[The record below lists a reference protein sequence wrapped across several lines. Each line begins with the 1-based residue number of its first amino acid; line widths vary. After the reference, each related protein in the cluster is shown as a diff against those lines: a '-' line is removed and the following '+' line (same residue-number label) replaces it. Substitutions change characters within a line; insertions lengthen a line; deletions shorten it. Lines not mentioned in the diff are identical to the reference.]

1 VRLPVKKLLR
11 WFLTVVGLLLGVGLV
26 SELLSF
32 LVESKLLS
40 PDHAD
45 IYPWVSLVTYI
56 LGASLFAASFY
67 FFSIPCGQAA
77 LRLMRRVES
86 RLSSVPVMDLIFGTL
101 GLLLGVLLS
110 FLIMAMF
117 ARGQASLLYTVLGVA
132 VYLLFGYLG
141 TTLGMKRWRELN
153 FAWVRR
159 LQQQTARSTGQDEAL
174 PSPAATSAGGAR
186 PKLLDTSVIIDG
198 RIFDLCKTGF
208 LEGTL
213 VLPNFVLR
221 ELRHISDSS
230 DALKRNRGRRGLD
243 VLARIQKELRV
254 PVEVDDQDFP
264 DEEVDVKLLKLAKLR
279 DGCVLTTDYNLN
291 KVAGVS
297 GIPVLNINDLANALK
312 PVALPG
318 EEREVLVVKEGK
330 ELNQGVGYLD
340 DGTMIVVENGKR
352 AIGQTVTVLVTSV
365 LQTSAGRM
373 IFAKMQE

>member
-1 VRLPVKKLLR
+1 
-11 WFLTVVGLLLGVGLV
+11 
-26 SELLSF
+26 
-32 LVESKLLS
+32 
-40 PDHAD
+40 
-45 IYPWVSLVTYI
+45 
-56 LGASLFAASFY
+56 
-67 FFSIPCGQAA
+67 
-77 LRLMRRVES
+77 M
-86 RLSSVPVMDLIFGTL
+86 
-101 GLLLGVLLS
+101 
-110 FLIMAMF
+110 
-117 ARGQASLLYTVLGVA
+117 A

-159 LQQQTARSTGQDEAL
+159 LQQQTERG
-174 PSPAATSAGGAR
+174 AGGPDAVPASER
-186 PKLLDTSVIIDG
+186 GGAQPKVLDTSVIIDG

-213 VLPNFVLR
+213 ILPNFVLK

-243 VLARIQKELRV
+243 VLARIQQELRV
-254 PVEVDDQDFP
+254 PVTVDEQDFP
-264 DEEVDVKLLKLAKLR
+264 DVEEVDVKLLKLAKLR

-297 GIPVLNINDLANALK
+297 GIQVLNINDLANALK

-318 EEREVLVVKEGK
+318 EEMEVLIVKEGK
-330 ELNQGVGYLD
+330 EQNQGVGYLD
-340 DGTMIVVENGKR
+340 DGTMIVVEGGKQ
-352 AIGQTVTVLVTSV
+352 AIGQTVTVSVTSV

>member
-1 VRLPVKKLLR
+1 
-11 WFLTVVGLLLGVGLV
+11 
-26 SELLSF
+26 
-32 LVESKLLS
+32 
-40 PDHAD
+40 
-45 IYPWVSLVTYI
+45 
-56 LGASLFAASFY
+56 
-67 FFSIPCGQAA
+67 
-77 LRLMRRVES
+77 
-86 RLSSVPVMDLIFGTL
+86 MDLIFGTL

-110 FLIMAMF
+110 FLILAMF
-117 ARGQASLLYTVLGVA
+117 ARGRTSLLYTVFGVA

-159 LQQQTARSTGQDEAL
+159 LQQQTERG
-174 PSPAATSAGGAR
+174 AGGPDAVPASER
-186 PKLLDTSVIIDG
+186 GGAQPKVLDTSVIIDG

-213 VLPNFVLR
+213 ILPNFVLK

-243 VLARIQKELRV
+243 VLARIQQELRV
-254 PVEVDDQDFP
+254 PVTVDEQDFP
-264 DEEVDVKLLKLAKLR
+264 DVEEVDVKLLKLAKLR

-297 GIPVLNINDLANALK
+297 GIQVLNINDLANALK

-318 EEREVLVVKEGK
+318 EEMEVLIVKEGK
-330 ELNQGVGYLD
+330 EQNQGVGYLD
-340 DGTMIVVENGKR
+340 DGTMIVVEGGKQ
-352 AIGQTVTVLVTSV
+352 AIGQTVTVSVTSV

>member
-1 VRLPVKKLLR
+1 MKKLLR

>member
-1 VRLPVKKLLR
+1 MVFPVKKLLR
-11 WFLTVVGLLLGVGLV
+11 WFLAAVGLLLGIGLV
-26 SELLSF
+26 NEFLAF

-45 IYPWVSLVTYI
+45 IYPWVSLAAYG
-56 LGASLFAASFY
+56 LGAGVFAVSFY
-67 FFSIPCGQAA
+67 FFSIPCGRAA
-77 LRLMRRVES
+77 LRLMRRMET

-110 FLIMAMF
+110 VLILAMF
-117 ARGQASLLYTVLGVA
+117 ARGRTSLLYTVFGVA

-159 LQQQTARSTGQDEAL
+159 LQQQTERG
-174 PSPAATSAGGAR
+174 AGGPDAVPASER
-186 PKLLDTSVIIDG
+186 GGAQPKVLDTSVIIDG

-213 VLPNFVLR
+213 ILPNFVLK

-243 VLARIQKELRV
+243 VLARIQQELRV
-254 PVEVDDQDFP
+254 PVTVDEQDFP
-264 DEEVDVKLLKLAKLR
+264 DVEEVDVKLLKLAKLR

-297 GIPVLNINDLANALK
+297 GIQVLNINDLANALK

-318 EEREVLVVKEGK
+318 EEMEVLIVKEGK
-330 ELNQGVGYLD
+330 EQNQGVGYLD
-340 DGTMIVVENGKR
+340 DGTMIVVEGGKQ
-352 AIGQTVTVLVTSV
+352 AIGQTVTVSVTSV

>member
-1 VRLPVKKLLR
+1 
-11 WFLTVVGLLLGVGLV
+11 
-26 SELLSF
+26 
-32 LVESKLLS
+32 
-40 PDHAD
+40 
-45 IYPWVSLVTYI
+45 
-56 LGASLFAASFY
+56 
-67 FFSIPCGQAA
+67 
-77 LRLMRRVES
+77 
-86 RLSSVPVMDLIFGTL
+86 MDLIFGTL

-110 FLIMAMF
+110 FLILAMF
-117 ARGQASLLYTVLGVA
+117 ARGRTSLLYTVFGVA

-159 LQQQTARSTGQDEAL
+159 LQQQTERG
-174 PSPAATSAGGAR
+174 AGGPDAVPASER
-186 PKLLDTSVIIDG
+186 GGAQPKVLDTSVIIDG

-213 VLPNFVLR
+213 ILPNFVLK

-243 VLARIQKELRV
+243 VLARIQQELRV
-254 PVEVDDQDFP
+254 PVTVDEQDFP
-264 DEEVDVKLLKLAKLR
+264 DVEEVDVKLLKLAKLR

-297 GIPVLNINDLANALK
+297 GINDLANALK

-318 EEREVLVVKEGK
+318 EEMEVLIVKEGK
-330 ELNQGVGYLD
+330 EQNQGVGYLD
-340 DGTMIVVENGKR
+340 DGTMIVVEGGKQ
-352 AIGQTVTVLVTSV
+352 AIGQTVTVSVTSV

>member
-1 VRLPVKKLLR
+1 MRLPVKKLLR

-45 IYPWVSLVTYI
+45 IYPWVSLVAYI

-159 LQQQTARSTGQDEAL
+159 LQQQTARSAGQDEAL
-174 PSPAATSAGGAR
+174 PSPAAASAGGAR